1 MTERA
6 VPAYL
11 AEDGEAAPI
20 ASPGP
25 PVEGRRRLLSVE
37 PPRTDDPAAT
47 PDGSDGPDGPDGL
60 DGPAGPAGPAQ
71 DDVEQIPHARAE
83 QGSDDELVQLRRA
96 MRTRPVIDM
105 ARGVLMASFGLSA
118 EDAWRVLVAVSQNT
132 NTKLHTVAD
141 DLVTAVTGEKI
152 PKPLRR
158 QLAAAVAGL
167 QAPAAPPDTH
177 EG

>member
-6 VPAYL
+6 VPARL
-11 AEDGEAAPI
+11 AEDGEAAPM

-25 PVEGRRRLLSVE
+25 PTEGRRLRLSVE
-37 PPRTDDPAAT
+37 PPRADDPATT
-47 PDGSDGPDGPDGL
+47 PDGPDGPS
-60 DGPAGPAGPAQ
+60 GPAGPDGPAQ

-83 QGSDDELVQLRRA
+83 QGSEDELVQLRRA

-132 NTKLHTVAD
+132 NTKLHTVAH
-141 DLVTAVTGEKI
+141 DLVTGVTGEEI

-158 QLAAAVAGL
+158 QLAAAIAGL
-167 QAPAAPPDTH
+167 QAPSAPLYTH